1 MGLTREQTRLAPEAL
16 ANIEGFLQSSLHP
29 IRPNQEFV
37 RKLRHR
43 LVEPAHTTLEPNSG
57 AMSLLVVGVGL
68 LCGILVLIFGKRSI
82 LFLLPALLLIV
93 LPNLKKAK
101 AQEQVIVLE

>member
-1 MGLTREQTRLAPEAL
+1 
-16 ANIEGFLQSSLHP
+16 
-29 IRPNQEFV
+29 
-37 RKLRHR
+37 
-43 LVEPAHTTLEPNSG
+43 
-57 AMSLLVVGVGL
+57 MSLLVVGVGL